1 MSWFRRIN
9 LLALIL
15 CFAIVVFGAYVRLSD
30 AGLGC
35 PDWPGC
41 YGHLTVPGAQE
52 ALAGAVQAPKAW
64 KEMIHRYL
72 VGVLC
77 CLVAALL
84 VLARSGRSG
93 RVPPALVYLLPAV
106 VVVQAVFG
114 ALTVTMKLN
123 PLVVTTHLLLG

>member
-15 CFAIVVFGAYVRLSD
+15 CFVIVVFGAYVRLSD

-41 YGHLTVPGAQE
+41 YGHLTVAGAQ
-52 ALAGAVQAPKAW
+52 AHAAGAVQAPKAW

-72 VGVLC
+72 VGDARQSAC
-77 CLVAALL
+77 SAALA
-84 VLARSGRSG
+84 VLAACASCRR
-93 RVPPALVYLLPAV
+93 RVPPALVGCCWWWWCRRYS
-106 VVVQAVFG
+106 G
-114 ALTVTMKLN
+114 R
-123 PLVVTTHLLLG
+123 